1 MSMTFTS
8 SALLRTGVVKTFRS
22 ATSANRMATS
32 FTLDLTASPW
42 GAPIVDAG
50 FARISTRR
58 YLRVTDG
65 DVAQRIELRPNRHG
79 GEFTCDLTIHPLWAR
94 NGVNLD
100 LLEPGIWIKTVCEH
114 FGGSAPT
121 WYERSKLGLQQLA
134 NSICQHGLRW
144 FNDTSDASGIVQS
157 STTFSDPW
165 YNEQH
170 THIELGHCL
179 LRAGCLADAQRVFDR
194 KPKRVAQYKS
204 ISQWI
209 ANGDTARIAALHDD
223 WIATGRTQIE
233 ALT

>member
-1 MSMTFTS
+1 MSHHQRKELIRCAESGHATRIRR
-8 SALLRTGVVKTFRS
+8 LL
-22 ATSANRMATS
+22 
-32 FTLDLTASPW
+32 
-42 GAPIVDAG
+42 DAG
-50 FARISTRR
+50 ADT
-58 YLRVTDG
+58 
-65 DVAQRIELRPNRHG
+65 
-79 GEFTCDLTIHPLWAR
+79 EF
-94 NGVNLD
+94 V
-100 LLEPGIWIKTVCEH
+100 
-114 FGGSAPT
+114 
-121 WYERSKLGLQQLA
+121 A
-134 NSICQHGLRW
+134 NSGMSPPNDGLLCWSHRCRVH
-144 FNDTSDASGIVQS
+144 AVGCGGIVQS

-233 ALT
+233 ALPSLE